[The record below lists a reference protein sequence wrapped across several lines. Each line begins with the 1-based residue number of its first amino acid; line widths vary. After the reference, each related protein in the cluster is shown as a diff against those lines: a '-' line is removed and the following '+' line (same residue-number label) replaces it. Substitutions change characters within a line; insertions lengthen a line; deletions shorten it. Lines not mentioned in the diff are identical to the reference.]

1 VSVAKGARKPKAKP
15 DPYPPGWEPFLAAI
29 RAEVFDDTPRLVFAD
44 WLDENGDPERAELIR
59 AQCRLQHLRPD
70 DPAIQEVAARCE
82 VLMRDHW
89 VRWTAQFPTS
99 LRATRQYFVRGFV
112 TAFSLTGAQFV
123 KYGAELARITAIDD
137 LSITRSTVEALRSP
151 ALADVGGLHL
161 AIADSERVT
170 ALAEYPNL
178 SNLRYLFVSNGAD
191 NGLTYRPTVRLSR
204 EAVRTL
210 LLNRTLNG
218 LQRFALNGTRHGDE
232 VAERIAS
239 GAYSRLADLSLYS
252 SDLSA
257 DGLKALVN
265 SASAPALA
273 DLHIAGNPIGDEGIR
288 HMVEAQALTRVAC
301 LNVME
306 CGLTINSVRLL
317 AEWPGLRTVRWLQ
330 LGHNGLSNDQVEPIR
345 KSRYAVA
352 LNEVGVY

>member
-1 VSVAKGARKPKAKP
+1 MAKGARKPKTKP

-59 AQCRLQHLRPD
+59 AQYKLQHMRPD
-70 DPAIQEVAARCE
+70 DPAIQDIAARCE
-82 VLMRDHW
+82 ALMRDHW
-89 VRWTAQFPTS
+89 SRWTAQFPPS
-99 LRATRQYFVRGFV
+99 IRATRQYFVRGFV

-123 KYGAELARITAIDD
+123 KYGAELARLTAIDD

-170 ALAEYPNL
+170 ALAEHPNL

-191 NGLTYRPTVRLSR
+191 NGLTYKPTVRLSR
-204 EAVRTL
+204 GAVSKLLFNQTL
-210 LLNRTLNG
+210 FG
-218 LQRFALNGTRHGDE
+218 LQRFELNGTRHGDA
-232 VAERIAS
+232 VAEGIAS
-239 GAYSRLADLSLYS
+239 GAYTRLTDLALYS

-257 DGLKALVN
+257 DGLKVLVN
-265 SASAPALA
+265 SASAPALT

-288 HMVEAQALTRVAC
+288 HMVEAPRLTQLQS

-306 CGLTINSVRLL
+306 CGLTIEAVRLL
-317 AEWPGLRTVRWLQ
+317 AAWPGLRTVRWLQ
-330 LGHNGLSNDQVEPIR
+330 LGHNSVSKEHAELIR
-345 KSRYAVA
+345 KSEYAVA